1 MSKIRVIIIGIVV
14 IIISVVGLIIYHT
27 RVGKAFFTSGPI
39 SVASP
44 VTSFKSGISGSTVKP
59 ITPKEQPEG
68 KNTVEW
74 VDATAKGRVVW
85 ADTHKGIKGASVQI
99 VGEHFTRVFTDKDG
113 YYLLNFRGI
122 IGSTYKIAVVLPKD
136 ITKDDPYIID
146 PFYIPGYPEIK
157 VSHAGE
163 EISAPDIKIQK
174 GGIIRGRVLRADGR
188 PFKEEEIE
196 RVCVEGRLSGKE
208 SRTYLSCTSGMI
220 HAHLDKDG
228 YYVLKGIAQ
237 ISGLDIKACAFGY
250 MCQEVRDVKMEAGKG
265 KVMNIDITIPTNDPT
280 GIEGIIT
287 DKQTGKPISGA
298 TVILDVPNNPNGVGS
313 ALTNQEGKYQIFGV
327 NPGAYSI
334 FVMKYKYNSVHKEG
348 VNGLIEISPKQI
360 KLINISLLS
369 ENKIGSSTVE
379 YIKDPQAYIDSSC
392 NFYTDLIRNKFNAAM
407 STFEGCMNSVYWED
421 LDSRGV
427 INISCGGCKY
437 ATSAAETDSVG
448 SNHIT
453 ICLDNSGNLK
463 SSNLAPAIFHEA
475 VHVAGYDSGQA
486 YILAEQCYKEKGYS
500 LQPVF
505 SLSVPEYG
513 LLSFRY

>member
-27 RVGKAFFTSGPI
+27 RVGKAFFTSGSI

-174 GGIIRGRVLRADGR
+174 GGIIRGRVLRADGK

-196 RVCVEGRLSGKE
+196 RVCVEGRLSGKG
-208 SRTYLSCTSGMI
+208 SRAYLSCTSGMI

-228 YYVLKGIAQ
+228 YYVLKGIAR

-298 TVILDVPNNPNGVGS
+298 TVMMLAPNNPNGV
-313 ALTNQEGKYQIFGV
+313 AVVLTERNGKYQISGV
-327 NPGAYSI
+327 RPGNY
-334 FVMKYKYNSVHKEG
+334 
-348 VNGLIEISPKQI
+348 GLLVFHANYTAVEKTEPIQI
-360 KLINISLLS
+360 KREERKTISLSLS
-369 ENKIGSSTVE
+369 PTYRQIPEKVKDPTAQLDQSCTSFSST
-379 YIKDPQAYIDSSC
+379 IIPA
-392 NFYTDLIRNKFNAAM
+392 FNQAM

-421 LDSRGV
+421 LDSRGI

-500 LQPVF
+500 WQPVF